1 MWICRQSNRC
11 SINLSM
17 PIDYYTP
24 LHPRTAVIADF
35 LCMRTKR
42 SDFSLL
48 ALKQTSGKYWKLHKY
63 GANKKK
69 QLQFDEALNAEFYR
83 FFFLVWGFLEANPCG
98 KNKLN
103 FLPSFASFKLQHPVL
118 FQNSPQG
125 YFHTSPFPSEHNSA
139 LKVIYERHLSW
150 KHSLG
155 NFLQMQF
162 DLAATSIFNYLL
174 PPHTLV
180 FSSRTAEKS
189 TIILLKCISDVKQ
202 SKSSARNA
210 VWARTMNVM
219 MKYAKVPDAWALLW
233 RLKPQNN
240 RKYFQTI
247 NLSLS
252 VDSYI
257 AILFTLRFHSM
268 RTYGDSIA
276 DGISLR

>member
-1 MWICRQSNRC
+1 M
-11 SINLSM
+11 
-17 PIDYYTP
+17 
-24 LHPRTAVIADF
+24 
-35 LCMRTKR
+35 
-42 SDFSLL
+42 
-48 ALKQTSGKYWKLHKY
+48 
-63 GANKKK
+63 
-69 QLQFDEALNAEFYR
+69 
-83 FFFLVWGFLEANPCG
+83 
-98 KNKLN
+98 
-103 FLPSFASFKLQHPVL
+103 
-118 FQNSPQG
+118 
-125 YFHTSPFPSEHNSA
+125 
-139 LKVIYERHLSW
+139 IYERHLSW

-174 PPHTLV
+174 PPHTLI

-189 TIILLKCISDVKQ
+189 TIILLKCISNVKQ

-257 AILFTLRFHSM
+257 AILFYFKVSQYAHIWRQYCWWNFLAVIFSYTDITEILEILARGE
-268 RTYGDSIA
+268 RVKWV
-276 DGISLR
+276 R